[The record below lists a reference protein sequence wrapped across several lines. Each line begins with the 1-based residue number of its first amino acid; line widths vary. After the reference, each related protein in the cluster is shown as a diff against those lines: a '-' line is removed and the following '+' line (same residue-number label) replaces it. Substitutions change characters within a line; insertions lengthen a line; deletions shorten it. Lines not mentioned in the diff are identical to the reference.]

1 MELLVKRY
9 VFQPDS
15 TISHFS
21 VNDKPMCHILEDF
34 DRGLK
39 QTDSIEHINATKVYG
54 HTCIPYGRY
63 EVLMTFSQRF
73 QQIMPLVSN
82 VPGYEG
88 IRMHIG
94 NKSADTLG
102 CLLLGDYDEKAVNF
116 ISNSTGNWTELMD
129 ILFRAVDR
137 EEKIWITITK

>member
-54 HTCIPYGRY
+54 STCIPYGRY
-63 EVLMTFSQRF
+63 EVRLTMSARF
-73 QQIMPLVSN
+73 KQVMPQLID
-82 VPGYEG
+82 VPGFEG
-88 IRMHIG
+88 IRMHRG
-94 NKSADTLG
+94 NQSSSTLG
-102 CLLLGDYDEKAVNF
+102 CLLLGDYKEGDVNW
-116 ISNSTGNWTELMD
+116 ISQSEGNYALLMD
-129 ILFRAVDR
+129 ILQRAIERD
-137 EEKIWITITK
+137 EKIWITITK